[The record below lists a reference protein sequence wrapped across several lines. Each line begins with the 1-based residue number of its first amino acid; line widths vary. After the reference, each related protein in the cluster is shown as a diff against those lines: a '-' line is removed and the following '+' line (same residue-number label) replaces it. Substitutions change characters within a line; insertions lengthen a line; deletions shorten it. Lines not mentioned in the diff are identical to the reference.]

1 MDTVWRLIIDNKQ
14 VLEEIGFNFAFLCDR
29 GFNYQQDENSV
40 SYIQRDIH
48 LDFYYE
54 CRSNELYGKYGYGK
68 HQYNLFLL
76 LSFLNTEELRLL
88 SIFPTTKNYLIEMLS
103 YYSDLLKRQIDN
115 LLTNND
121 VLRQAT
127 LSYKEYLNTVSNQ
140 ENDLQCDV
148 QIANSIKEKN
158 YPKALYFLNR
168 KVHKTERDYKRE
180 EILKKLINP
189 N

>member
-1 MDTVWRLIIDNKQ
+1 MDNKQ
-14 VLEEIGFNFAFLCDR
+14 VLEEIGFNFAFLCNR
-29 GFNYQQDENSV
+29 GFNYLQGDNSV
-40 SYIQRDIH
+40 SYLLRDMR

-76 LSFLNTEELRLL
+76 LSFLNTEDLKQL
-88 SIFPTTKNYLIEMLS
+88 SIFPTTKDYLREILS

-121 VLRQAT
+121 VLRRAT
-127 LSYKEYLNTVSNQ
+127 QRYEEYLNTVSNQ
-140 ENDLQCDV
+140 ENDLHCDV

-158 YPKALYFLNR
+158 YQNALYYLNK

-180 EILKKLINP
+180 EILKNLIESN
-189 N
+189 